1 MIDVP
6 APKLRNTPSMA
17 EPTKP
22 QAKQRDIITPEGVRL
37 TVTIADYST
46 RMAAALIDALFV
58 VGAIIV
64 VALLAIFA
72 DMRSSVV
79 WSYVGFFAF
88 LARVLYFPWFE
99 LILNGRTPGKRSVGI
114 RVIGRNGAPL
124 TAAAVLARNLA
135 REVEMWLPLTF
146 ALLSGDGDPLVT
158 LLTLAWVL
166 CFAAIPLFS
175 VERMRAG
182 DVLAGT
188 WVVVDP
194 KPSLVRDLLDD
205 SPAPAKAPP
214 IAVPPIAASP
224 VTTTEN
230 EGATPMPLEVA
241 PPVPVELAP
250 EPELAVVFTPTQ
262 LDAYGEA
269 ELNTLADLLY
279 ADGPGLDEKFQAV
292 AEAIAKKIDHDRMA
306 GDELIEN
313 KAFLEAYYRAARAK
327 METDAQ
333 WGRLRQNKF
342 DRDRD
347 RNRDRGPKTNSDQSE
362 NE

>member
-46 RMAAALIDALFV
+46 RMAAVLIDALFV

-88 LARVLYFPWFE
+88 LDHVLYFPWFE

-124 TAAAVLARNLA
+124 NAAAVLARNLA
-135 REVEMWLPLTF
+135 RELEMWLPLTF
-146 ALLSGDGDPLVT
+146 ALLSGDCDPLVT

-175 VERMRAG
+175 AERMRAG

-188 WVVVDP
+188 WVIVDP
-194 KPSLVRDLLDD
+194 KPSLVRDLLVD

-214 IAVPPIAASP
+214 IAVPPVA
-224 VTTTEN
+224 TTEN
-230 EGATPMPLEVA
+230 DGATPKPLEVET
-241 PPVPVELAP
+241 PVPVELEP

-279 ADGPGLDEKFQAV
+279 ADGPGLDEKFQDV
-292 AEAIAKKIDHDRMA
+292 AEAVAGKIDHDRIS
-306 GDELIEN
+306 GGEIIEN
-313 KAFLEAYYRAARAK
+313 KAFLEAYYRSARAK
-327 METDAQ
+327 METNAQ

-342 DRDRD
+342 DRY
-347 RNRDRGPKTNSDQSE
+347 RGRKTNSNQSE

>member
-6 APKLRNTPSMA
+6 APKSRKAPSMA
-17 EPTKP
+17 EPANLE
-22 QAKQRDIITPEGVRL
+22 AKQRDIITPEGVRL

-64 VALLAIFA
+64 VVLLAIFA
-72 DMRSSVV
+72 DMRSSIV

-146 ALLSGDGDPLVT
+146 ALLSGDGEPLVT

-166 CFAAIPLFS
+166 CFATIPLFS
-175 VERMRAG
+175 AERMRAG

-205 SPAPAKAPP
+205 SPAPAMAPP
-214 IAVPPIAASP
+214 IA
-224 VTTTEN
+224 
-230 EGATPMPLEVA
+230 A
-241 PPVPVELAP
+241 PPVPTPESEGATSKPPEAEPPVPAELDLEL

-262 LDAYGEA
+262 LDAYGAA

-292 AEAIAKKIDHDRMA
+292 AEAIARKIDHDRMV
-306 GDELIEN
+306 GDEQLEN
-313 KAFLEAYYRAARAK
+313 KAFLGAYYRAARAK

-342 DRDRD
+342 DRDR
-347 RNRDRGPKTNSDQSE
+347 GQKTNSDESE

>member
-1 MIDVP
+1 MADMP
-6 APKLRNTPSMA
+6 ASEHNNASLIA
-17 EPTKP
+17 EPAKL
-22 QAKQRDIITPEGVRL
+22 QSKQRDIITPEGVRL

-175 VERMRAG
+175 AERMRAG

-205 SPAPAKAPP
+205 SPVPAKAPP
-214 IAVPPIAASP
+214 IAVAP
-224 VTTTEN
+224 VATTEN
-230 EGATPMPLEVA
+230 EGAAPKPLEVA
-241 PPVPVELAP
+241 PPVSVELAP
-250 EPELAVVFTPTQ
+250 DPELAVVFTPTQ

-292 AEAIAKKIDHDRMA
+292 AEAIARKIDHDRIS
-306 GDELIEN
+306 GDEQLEN

-342 DRDRD
+342 DC
-347 RNRDRGPKTNSDQSE
+347 DRGQKTNSDQSE

>member
-17 EPTKP
+17 EQTKP

-99 LILNGRTPGKRSVGI
+99 LILNGRTPGKRSIGI

-166 CFAAIPLFS
+166 CFATIPLFS
-175 VERMRAG
+175 AERMRAG

-214 IAVPPIAASP
+214 IAVSP
-224 VTTTEN
+224 VATTEN
-230 EGATPMPLEVA
+230 EDATPKPLEVA
-241 PPVPVELAP
+241 PPLPVELAP

-292 AEAIAKKIDHDRMA
+292 AQAIAKKIDHDRIS
-306 GDELIEN
+306 GDEQLEN

-327 METDAQ
+327 MEMDAQ

-342 DRDRD
+342 DH
-347 RNRDRGPKTNSDQSE
+347 DRGRKTNSDQSE